1 MDLEAEPVPRVDKA
15 AHIAD
20 YFELSVEFGVKLLQ
34 AHLEPFVQIATPKR
48 SALNKL
54 TLN

>member
-1 MDLEAEPVPRVDKA
+1 MDLKAEPVPRIDKA
-15 AHIAD
+15 GHVAD
-20 YFELSVEFGVKLLQ
+20 HFELSVEFGVKLLQ
-34 AHLEPFVQIATPKR
+34 AILKPFVQIATSKR